1 MRGNVKLIYT
11 SSSPYARKV
20 RACIRY
26 YEWHNIIE
34 EMLHPFENEIE
45 VRKLNPLGKIPI
57 LQVDGQQIIDSET
70 IITYLRS
77 KLGNQYEPCLVE
89 LKCLSLC
96 QGLMDATVNLRV
108 ECVRKL
114 QSDWWTQRLKDSV
127 RKTLDE
133 LQCSCTAD
141 LLSKSDGHLWISL
154 VCVIQYLDFRH
165 SDWLSTNEWSSLKSL
180 TDSYGQSDCLKEIPF
195 C

>member
-26 YEWHNIIE
+26 YEWPDIVE
-34 EMLHPFENEIE
+34 QMLHPFEKESE

-57 LQVDGQQIIDSET
+57 LLVDGQQIIDSEV
-70 IITYLRS
+70 IITYLKS
-77 KLGNQYEPCLVE
+77 KSDNQYKPCLKE

-96 QGLMDATVNLRV
+96 QGLMDAAVNLRIDS
-108 ECVRKL
+108 VRKI
-114 QSDWWTQRLKDSV
+114 QPDWWTQRLKESV
-127 RKTLDE
+127 LKTLDE
-133 LQCSCTAD
+133 LQQECTRD
-141 LLSKSDGHLWISL
+141 LFEKSDGHLWISL
-154 VCVIQYLDFRH
+154 VCVIEYLDFRH
-165 SDWLSTNEWSSLKSL
+165 SDCLSTGEWPALKDL
-180 TDSYGQSDCLKEIPF
+180 THPYSQLDCLKDIPF